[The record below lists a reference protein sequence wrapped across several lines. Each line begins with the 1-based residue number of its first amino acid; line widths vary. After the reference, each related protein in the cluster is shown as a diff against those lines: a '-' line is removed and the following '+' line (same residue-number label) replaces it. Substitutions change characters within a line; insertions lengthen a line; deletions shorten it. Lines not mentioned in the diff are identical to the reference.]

1 MSNEDY
7 GYEQPLVTRIVR
19 MVVPWILLAL
29 VAMVA
34 WNLLGD
40 YREAA
45 SGTVEPGETSGTVE
59 ATETPTAEEPGEPA
73 AETPEGETPAEP
85 VVYVRVI
92 TEGLNMR
99 SQPMT
104 TSTVIKTLKADQ
116 RLVLLEKGSGW
127 YRVRDDAGDEGWVA
141 AGGRY
146 TELVE

>member
-19 MVVPWILLAL
+19 MVVPWVLRAL
-29 VAMVA
+29 VAVIA
-34 WNLLGD
+34 WSLLGD

-45 SGTVEPGETSGTVE
+45 SGTTESGETTGTVE
-59 ATETPTAEEPGEPA
+59 ATGTPAEEPA